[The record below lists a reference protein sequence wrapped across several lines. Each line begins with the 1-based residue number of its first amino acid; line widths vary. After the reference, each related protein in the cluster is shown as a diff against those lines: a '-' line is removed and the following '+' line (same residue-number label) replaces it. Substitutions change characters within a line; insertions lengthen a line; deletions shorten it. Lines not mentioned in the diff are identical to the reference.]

1 MKSPLFTL
9 FFTLFV
15 SLFISCGSNDS
26 NKAEIDSLRL
36 VLEQKATELDDVN
49 LFLDAVNASM
59 DSVITMEG
67 DILRTSKES
76 PLSNKEQIK
85 QNIESFKL
93 ILQRQ
98 HERIA
103 QLEENLDD
111 KKSGNTDKMLKTIS
125 SLKKQLAEKDK
136 AIVEMAEELEK
147 RNYDISNL
155 KKQVRSL
162 TNDVAELTDANKAQ
176 EEVLIAQSDMLN
188 VGYVMI
194 ATKDALKSA
203 GVLTGGSLLK
213 KSKLDLRNIDASK
226 FTKIDIRETKTFTIP
241 SKKAEV
247 MTQMPKKAYKI
258 TANSYCTSTLTV
270 TDGANF
276 WSISKYLVIKY

>member
-85 QNIESFKL
+85 QNIKSFKL

-258 TANSYCTSTLTV
+258 TANSDGTSTLTV
-270 TDGANF
+270 TDAASF

>member
-213 KSKLDLRNIDASK
+213 KSKLDLRNIDVSK
-226 FTKIDIRETKTFTIP
+226 FTKIDIRETKTFAIP

-258 TANSYCTSTLTV
+258 TANSDGTSTLTV
-270 TDGANF
+270 TDAANF

>member
-1 MKSPLFTL
+1 
-9 FFTLFV
+9 
-15 SLFISCGSNDS
+15 
-26 NKAEIDSLRL
+26 L

-258 TANSYCTSTLTV
+258 TANSDGTSTLTV
-270 TDGANF
+270 TDATSF

>member
-258 TANSYCTSTLTV
+258 TANSDGTSTHTV
-270 TDGANF
+270 TDAANF

>member
-59 DSVITMEG
+59 DSVISMEG

-76 PLSNKEQIK
+76 PLSDKEQIK

-213 KSKLDLRNIDASK
+213 KSKLDLRNIDVSK

-258 TANSYCTSTLTV
+258 TANSDGTSTLTV
-270 TDGANF
+270 TDAASF

>member
-9 FFTLFV
+9 FFTLFA

-258 TANSYCTSTLTV
+258 TANNDGTSTLTV
-270 TDGANF
+270 TDAASF

>member
-258 TANSYCTSTLTV
+258 TANSDGTSTLTV
-270 TDGANF
+270 TDATSF

>member
-15 SLFISCGSNDS
+15 SLFISCGSNES

-85 QNIESFKL
+85 LNIESFKL

-111 KKSGNTDKMLKTIS
+111 KKSGNTDKMLKTIN

-241 SKKAEV
+241 SKKGEV

-258 TANSYCTSTLTV
+258 TTNSDGTSTLTV
-270 TDGANF
+270 TDAASF

>member
-1 MKSPLFTL
+1 MKSPLFTF

-36 VLEQKATELDDVN
+36 VLEQKATELYDVN

-258 TANSYCTSTLTV
+258 TANSDGTSTLTV
-270 TDGANF
+270 TDAANF